1 MWTRGIKPNRHWKVS
16 DVKDYFNIRGNKE
29 SLATQI
35 EAIQRLINNLQE
47 GDSGSV
53 ARVNGIIEEYFHY
66 VPKE

>member
-1 MWTRGIKPNRHWKVS
+1 LV
-16 DVKDYFNIRGNKE
+16 
-29 SLATQI
+29 TQI